1 MNKVHIIGTGH
12 YVPENIVTND
22 DLTKII
28 DTSDEWIS
36 TRTGIKERRI
46 SEGENTSDLAT
57 KAAIKAIED
66 AKIAP
71 EDIDFIVLATYTPDA
86 FIPNTACIVQANIGA
101 VNATCFDVSAA
112 CTGFIYGLDIATQFV
127 KTGRAKCVLVI
138 GAETQS
144 KVVNWED
151 RGTCVLFADGA
162 GAAVVTPS
170 EKEGIL
176 ACYSGSDGTKGWT
189 LTVDGVPV
197 RNPFVKGNPGPMY
210 DLSNSTIKMDGKE
223 IFKFAVGIM
232 IKSVDELLKI
242 SGLNIEDIKYVIPH
256 QANYR
261 IIESTAKRLGVDIG
275 KFFINIDKYGNTSAA
290 SVAIALDELCKSGN
304 LEKGDKVLMV
314 GFGGGLTYGGVI
326 IQW

>member
-1 MNKVHIIGTGH
+1 MNKVQIIGTGH

-57 KAAIKAIED
+57 KAALKAIED
-66 AKIAP
+66 AKISP
-71 EDIDFIVLATYTPDA
+71 EDIDFIVLGTYTPDA

-101 VNATCFDVSAA
+101 VNATCFDISAA
-112 CTGFIYGLDIATQFV
+112 CTGFIYALDIATQFV
-127 KTGRAKCVLVI
+127 KTGRAKCMLVI

-162 GAAVVTPS
+162 GAAVVTPGD
-170 EKEGIL
+170 KEGIL

-290 SVAIALDELCKSGN
+290 SVAIALDELCRSGN
-304 LEKGDKVLMV
+304 LEEGDKVLMV

>member
-1 MNKVHIIGTGH
+1 MNKVQIIGTGH

-57 KAAIKAIED
+57 KAALKAIED
-66 AKIAP
+66 AKISP
-71 EDIDFIVLATYTPDA
+71 EDIDFIVLGTYTPDA

-101 VNATCFDVSAA
+101 VNATCFDISAA
-112 CTGFIYGLDIATQFV
+112 CTGFIYALDIATQFI

-162 GAAVVTPS
+162 GAAVVTPGD
-170 EKEGIL
+170 KEGIL

-223 IFKFAVGIM
+223 MFKFAVGIM

-290 SVAIALDELCKSGN
+290 SVAIALDELCRSGK
-304 LEKGDKVLMV
+304 LEEGDKVLMV

>member
-57 KAAIKAIED
+57 KAALKAIED
-66 AKIAP
+66 AKISP

-112 CTGFIYGLDIATQFV
+112 CTGFIYGIDIATQFV

-242 SGLNIEDIKYVIPH
+242 SGLSIEDIKYVIPH

>member
-1 MNKVHIIGTGH
+1 MNKVQIIGTGH

-46 SEGENTSDLAT
+46 SEGENTSGLAT
-57 KAAIKAIED
+57 KAALQAIED
-66 AKIAP
+66 AKISP
-71 EDIDFIVLATYTPDA
+71 EDIDFIVVATYTPDA

-112 CTGFIYGLDIATQFV
+112 CTGFIYGIDIATQFI
-127 KTGRAKCVLVI
+127 KTGRAKCILVI

-162 GAAVVTPS
+162 GAAVVTS
-170 EKEGIL
+170 GEEEGIL

-197 RNPFVKGNPGPMY
+197 RNPFIEGKKDPMY
-210 DLSNSTIKMDGKE
+210 DLTNSTIKMDGKE

-242 SGLNIEDIKYVIPH
+242 SGLKIEDIKYVIPH

-261 IIESTAKRLGVDIG
+261 IIESTAKRLGIDIS

>member
-1 MNKVHIIGTGH
+1 MNKVQIIGTGH

-57 KAAIKAIED
+57 KAALKAIED
-66 AKIAP
+66 AKISP
-71 EDIDFIVLATYTPDA
+71 EDIDFIVLGTYTPDA

-101 VNATCFDVSAA
+101 VNATCFDISAA
-112 CTGFIYGLDIATQFV
+112 CTGFIYALDIATQFV

-162 GAAVVTPS
+162 GAAVVTPGD
-170 EKEGIL
+170 KEGIL

-290 SVAIALDELCKSGN
+290 SVAIALDELCRSGN
-304 LEKGDKVLMV
+304 LEEGDKVLMV

>member
-1 MNKVHIIGTGH
+1 MNKVQIIGTGH
-12 YVPENIVTND
+12 YVPEKIVSND
-22 DLTKII
+22 DLIKII

-57 KAAIKAIED
+57 KAALKAIED
-66 AKIAP
+66 AKISP
-71 EDIDFIVLATYTPDA
+71 EDIDFIIVATYTPDA
-86 FIPNTACIVQANIGA
+86 FIPNTACIVQASIGA

-162 GAAVVTPS
+162 GAAVVTS
-170 EKEGIL
+170 GEKEGIL

-242 SGLNIEDIKYVIPH
+242 SGLSIEDIKYVIPH

-326 IQW
+326 IEW